1 MSGIAK
7 RVEIVAN
14 IAIIIVGMLLT
25 IVLVRNYI
33 LPQRESSRPP
43 QITVGSRISIS
54 GVDWI
59 KNHRTLVLAL
69 QKDCH
74 FCTESAPFYK
84 RVVENAARS
93 GKVRLVAV
101 MPNNS
106 KDAGS
111 YLKRLDIPIEDVH
124 QIPLDVIRVRGTP
137 TLILVDHSGV
147 VANVWFGKLDEGRE
161 LEVLSQL

>member
-1 MSGIAK
+1 MSAVAK
-7 RVEIVAN
+7 RTELVAN
-14 IAIIIVGMLLT
+14 VAIIIVAMLLG
-25 IVLVRNYI
+25 IVLVRNYL
-33 LPQRESSRPP
+33 LPHRHRLAP
-43 QITVGSRISIS
+43 QITSGSRISIP

-59 KNHRTLVLAL
+59 KNDRTLVLAL

-74 FCTESAPFYK
+74 FCTESATFYR

-101 MPNNS
+101 MPNES
-106 KDAGS
+106 KVGRS
-111 YLKRLDIPIEDVH
+111 YLRELAIQIDDVH
-124 QIPLDVIRVRGTP
+124 QLPLDAIRVHGTP

-147 VANVWFGKLDEGRE
+147 VAKVWSGKLPEEKE